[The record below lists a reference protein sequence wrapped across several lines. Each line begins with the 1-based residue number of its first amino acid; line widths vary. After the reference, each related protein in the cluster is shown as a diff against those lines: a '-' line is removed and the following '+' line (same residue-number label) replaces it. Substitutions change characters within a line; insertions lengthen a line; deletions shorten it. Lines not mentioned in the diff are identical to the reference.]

1 MRMAL
6 RLVTVL
12 VAICLMGNLPVRAEQ
27 CEPTTAPCR
36 DAQPHPMNC
45 CQPMHCHCNLSMPVP
60 PAPDAVPASAT
71 TITGHELVKVASL
84 PMEAMFLMGG
94 EYLNLRPTAR
104 ADTSLRSNTDSY
116 LLTHAFLI

>member
-12 VAICLMGNLPVRAEQ
+12 VAICLMGNLPVHAEL

-36 DAQPHPMNC
+36 DAQPQPMNC

-60 PAPDAVPASAT
+60 PAPDSVPPSAT
-71 TITGHELVKVASL
+71 TITGHELAKVASL
-84 PMEAMFLMGG
+84 PMDAMLLMGG
-94 EYLNLRPTAR
+94 EYLNVRPTAK
-104 ADTSLRSNTDSY
+104 ADTSFHSTAGSY